1 MYLLQAEA
9 RQLKIILD
17 QINPDFRC
25 DSLTLYDGDSQKAA
39 LIGPYCGESIL
50 PSPFVSTNNKA
61 LIHFQ
66 SDLDTTFAS
75 YRDFYGFKLQYH
87 SYSKSGF
94 DNRISAV
101 QLVLAIM
108 LAANGCIFYIYH
120 IRFIATS
127 MNDKC
132 KKYTR

>member
-1 MYLLQAEA
+1 MCFKICFKFILYSNQLCDSLKHFLEQLQAEA
-9 RQLKIILD
+9 QQLKTILD

-25 DSLTLYDGDSQKAA
+25 DSLNFYDGDSQRAA

-50 PSPFVSTNNKA
+50 PSPFVSTSNKA

-87 SYSKSGF
+87 PYSKLGF
-94 DNRISAV
+94 DNRHSVV
-101 QLVLAIM
+101 Q
-108 LAANGCIFYIYH
+108 
-120 IRFIATS
+120 
-127 MNDKC
+127 
-132 KKYTR
+132 

>member
-9 RQLKIILD
+9 RQLKIIID

-25 DSLTLYDGDSQKAA
+25 DSLTFYDGDSQKAA

-50 PSPFVSTNNKA
+50 PSPFVSTSNKA

-87 SYSKSGF
+87 PYSKLGF
-94 DNRISAV
+94 DNRLSAV
-101 QLVLAIM
+101 QKHTKTHKDVFIDTVQCIYIQRHKKIFLNRIM
-108 LAANGCIFYIYH
+108 F
-120 IRFIATS
+120 
-127 MNDKC
+127 
-132 KKYTR
+132 